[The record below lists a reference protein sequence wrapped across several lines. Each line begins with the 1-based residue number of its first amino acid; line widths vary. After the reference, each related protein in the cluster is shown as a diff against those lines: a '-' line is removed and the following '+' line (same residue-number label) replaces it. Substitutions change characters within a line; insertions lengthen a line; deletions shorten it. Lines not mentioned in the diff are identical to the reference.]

1 MARPLYVV
9 DAFTGDAFAGNP
21 AGVVLGHGDEQ
32 WMQRVAAEM
41 KHSETAFVAPRA
53 DGTFDLRWFSPEV
66 EVDLCGHATLASAHV
81 LYAGGRLASDETAVF
96 HTRSGELRATRAD
109 SNSLTLD
116 FPIASAEPAN
126 GIPELFDA
134 LGIEPA
140 EFLRTDGDFFLCVVD
155 SADVVRNLQPDLA
168 RLRAL
173 ATVRGVYLS
182 APGRDDERY
191 DIVSRCFAPRVGID
205 EDPVTGSM
213 HCLLISYWGPRLG
226 RDTLLAYQASPRG
239 GVLTVER
246 AGDRALLTGQA
257 VTVLDGAL
265 VV

>member
-1 MARPLYVV
+1 
-9 DAFTGDAFAGNP
+9 
-21 AGVVLGHGDEQ
+21 VVLGHGDEH

-53 DGTFDLRWFSPEV
+53 DGAFDLRWFTPEV

-81 LYAGGRLASDETAVF
+81 LSTTGRLAADQTAVF
-96 HTRSGELRATRAD
+96 HTRNGELRAARANSD
-109 SNSLTLD
+109 SLTLD
-116 FPIASAEPAN
+116 FPIASAEPAT

-134 LGIEPA
+134 LGIEPV

-155 SADVVRNLQPDLA
+155 TAEIVRNLQPDFA

-173 ATVRGVYLS
+173 TTVRGVYVS
-182 APGRDDERY
+182 APGRGDERY

-213 HCLLISYWGPRLG
+213 HCLLIAYWGPRLG
-226 RDTLLAYQASPRG
+226 RDSLLAYQASARG
-239 GVLTVER
+239 GVMTVER
-246 AGDRALLTGQA
+246 AGNRALLTGQA
-257 VTVLDGAL
+257 VTVLEGAL